1 MKIKK
6 GDLVKVMVGKDK
18 GKTGKVE
25 RVYQK
30 QNKILIP
37 GINLYKK
44 HIKKNEKLP
53 QGGVIELP
61 RPIDVSKVMLI
72 CPHCQ
77 KPTRVG
83 YQLSGK
89 NKQRVCRK
97 CDSKI

>member
-25 RVYQK
+25 RVYPK
-30 QNKILIP
+30 QNKVLIP

-61 RPIDVSKVMLI
+61 RPLDASKVMLV
-72 CPHCQ
+72 CPSCQ

-83 YQLSGK
+83 YQVTGK
-89 NKQRVCRK
+89 KKHRICRR
-97 CDSKI
+97 CDQKI